1 MSEGRAMR
9 VDAMVTAGLPIP
21 SAYAFRPPRG
31 NRVTRLAAVLRPA
44 GEVLRSQ
51 CLAFVVRH
59 PTAGA
64 ILVDTGMHPDAR
76 RSVRRD
82 FGARMGLVFRGLRV
96 EASYDEL
103 LRRRGIEPD
112 EVERVVMTH
121 LHVDHTSGMRLLPNA
136 RFVCAKREWAAAT
149 GRGAGGRGYAA
160 HHLPPPE
167 RMELV
172 DGGERHG
179 PFASTTDLLGDGSVR
194 LVATPGHTPG
204 HLSVLL
210 RAPGRGPVLLVG
222 DAVYTLRNL
231 REEILPAITY
241 DDETSRRSMRELNA
255 FAAAEPQAT
264 LVPTHDPTAWQE
276 LSA

>member
-1 MSEGRAMR
+1 VSAVR
-9 VDAMVTAGLPIP
+9 VEALVTARLPIP
-21 SAYAFRPPRG
+21 SAYAFRPRDG
-31 NRVTRLAAVLRPA
+31 NRLTRLAAVLRPG
-44 GEVLRSQ
+44 GEILRGQ
-51 CLAFVVRH
+51 CSAYVVRH
-59 PTAGA
+59 PTAGT

-76 RSVRRD
+76 RSLRAD

-96 EASYDEL
+96 EAPYDEQ
-103 LRRRGIEPD
+103 LRRHGVEPQ

-136 RFVCAKREWAAAT
+136 RFVCAEREWAAAT

-160 HHLPPPE
+160 HHLPPVE

-179 PFASTTDLLGDGSVR
+179 PFGSTIDLLGDGSIR

-204 HLSVLL
+204 HVSVLL
-210 RAPGRGPVLLVG
+210 RAEGRGTVLLVG

-231 REEILPAITY
+231 REEILPLLTY
-241 DDETSRRSMRELNA
+241 DDEASRRSMRELNA
-255 FAAAEPQAT
+255 FAGAEPQAM
-264 LVPTHDPTAWQE
+264 LVPTHDPTAWRE
-276 LSA
+276 LAA